1 MTPRQID
8 HLRLVRTE
16 SVGPITYRRLL
27 ARFATPAEALAALPE
42 LARAGGRATAPRIP
56 TPAEAEREFTALAR
70 LGGKFIFLDTPDYP
84 EYLAQLPDAPP
95 AIAVLGDLSL
105 LHGRSI
111 GIIGARNASANGL
124 RMAESLGAE
133 LAESLTVVSGLARG
147 VDSAAHTGA
156 LRTGKTIA
164 VIAGGLDLPYPPEN
178 EKLQRLIAQHGAV
191 VAEAPLGTAP
201 IARHFP
207 KRNRIIAGLVLG
219 LVVIEAAARS
229 GSLLT
234 ARLALDAGR
243 ELFGVPGS
251 PLDPRS
257 QGANDLIRQG
267 AHLTESAADVLA
279 NLPAHPASQGLGR
292 DPMFQHGPS
301 PGFAEP
307 APAWVDPAEDAR
319 ELARARLAIPP
330 LLSADPV
337 GVDEI
342 ARRCQLSGAAV
353 TAVILELEL
362 AGRVE
367 TLAGNRVA
375 RPADL

>member
-1 MTPRQID
+1 M
-8 HLRLVRTE
+8 RL
-16 SVGPITYRRLL
+16 
-27 ARFATPAEALAALPE
+27 AENLGTE
-42 LARAGGRATAPRIP
+42 LAST
-56 TPAEAEREFTALAR
+56 
-70 LGGKFIFLDTPDYP
+70 
-84 EYLAQLPDAPP
+84 
-95 AIAVLGDLSL
+95 
-105 LHGRSI
+105 
-111 GIIGARNASANGL
+111 
-124 RMAESLGAE
+124 
-133 LAESLTVVSGLARG
+133 LTVVSGLARG
-147 VDSAAHTGA
+147 IDAAAHTGA

-178 EKLQRLIAQHGAV
+178 EKLQRLIAQQGAV

-207 KRNRIIAGLVLG
+207 KRNRIIAGLALG

-229 GSLLT
+229 CSLLT
-234 ARLALDAGR
+234 ARMALEAGR

-267 AHLTESAADVLA
+267 AHLTETAADVLA
-279 NLPAHPASQGLGR
+279 NLPNHPARQGLGR
-292 DPMFQHGPS
+292 DPMFQHGL

-307 APAWVDPAEDAR
+307 AMEWVDPAEGIS
-319 ELARARLAIPP
+319 ELARARREIPA
-330 LLSADPV
+330 LIGADPV

-353 TAVILELEL
+353 TAVLLELEL